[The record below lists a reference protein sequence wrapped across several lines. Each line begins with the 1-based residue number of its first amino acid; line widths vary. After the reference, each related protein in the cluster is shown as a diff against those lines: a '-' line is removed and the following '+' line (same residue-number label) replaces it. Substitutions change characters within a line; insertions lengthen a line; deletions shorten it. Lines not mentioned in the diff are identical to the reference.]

1 MAKDNTKTNNLDPD
15 PIVGSTFIGNIF
27 SFFLDKKG
35 YEGIQEV
42 VSKVKNKG
50 FTDGAWQAMMK
61 SVGWK
66 EGDEK
71 RGISGQA
78 WCAYYVK
85 LFMIQFYSFDRE
97 WIEKNITGSAVGNF
111 NTVQALN
118 KKGDKRY
125 ITVTTN
131 TPQIADIFCQGVVGK
146 GHTGIVTEIV
156 NQADSPNKI
165 PSTIISIEG
174 NTNLSGSREGDR
186 VLRLKRQMAV
196 GYASKGS
203 SKKLI
208 GYIRRNFTQEEL
220 DKLYFDEEELTLK
233 FRA

>member
-1 MAKDNTKTNNLDPD
+1 MNYDKYYNLIESPIPPKTGVLNN
-15 PIVGSTFIGNIF
+15 VF
-27 SFFLDKKG
+27 SYFLEKKG
-35 YEGIQEV
+35 YEGIKEV

-50 FTDGAWQAMMK
+50 FTEGAWQSMMK
-61 SVGWK
+61 GVGWQ
-66 EGDEK
+66 
-71 RGISGQA
+71 SGQA
-78 WCAYYVK
+78 WCAYFVK

-131 TPQIADIFCQGVVGK
+131 SPQISDIFCQGVVGK

-156 NQADSPNKI
+156 NQEDSSNKI

-196 GYASKGS
+196 GFASKGS

-233 FRA
+233 FR